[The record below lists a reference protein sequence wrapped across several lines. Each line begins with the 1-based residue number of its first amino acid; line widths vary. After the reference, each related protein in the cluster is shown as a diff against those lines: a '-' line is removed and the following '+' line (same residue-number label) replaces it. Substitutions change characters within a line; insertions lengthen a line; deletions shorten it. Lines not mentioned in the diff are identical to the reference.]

1 MFDTLP
7 FPNMTA
13 KDAEERSKQT
23 IDYLLQLREELVFIL
38 DSIVSG
44 EYGKLTAQP
53 KQTTVAGS
61 VSVSSSEKS
70 LTVAEVIN
78 SASFKSAI
86 TSIKESI
93 PKKYL
98 VSAEQTEVSN
108 EPGGINLYAIEDAG
122 GEIHVFQ
129 VKNGNTPEVTFTV
142 NYETG
147 NLEYTTS

>member
-44 EYGKLTAQP
+44 EYGKLTTQVTQATEVID
-53 KQTTVAGS
+53 KVMNTSKDV
-61 VSVSSSEKS
+61 
-70 LTVAEVIN
+70 LTIAEVIN
-78 SASFKSAI
+78 SAAFKAAI
-86 TSIKESI
+86 NGVLDS
-93 PKKYL
+93 
-98 VSAEQTEVSN
+98 VSEEV
-108 EPGGINLYAIEDAG
+108 EKRLPD
-122 GEIHVFQ
+122 
-129 VKNGNTPEVTFTV
+129 EVAKQMPDITFNV
-142 NYETG
+142 NFETG

>member
-44 EYGKLTAQP
+44 EYGKLSTQP
-53 KQTTVAGS
+53 KQTAVVES
-61 VSVSSSEKS
+61 VLVSSSDDS
-70 LTVAEVIN
+70 LTVSEVIN
-78 SASFKSAI
+78 SATFKAAI
-86 TSIKESI
+86 ESVKDTI
-93 PKKYL
+93 PDEYL
-98 VSAEQTEVSN
+98 VSANQSYVSG
-108 EPGGINLYAIEDAG
+108 EPGGINLYSIKDSSG
-122 GEIHVFQ
+122 RVQTFQ
-129 VKNGNTPEVTFTV
+129 VKNGKTPKVTFTV

>member
-44 EYGKLTAQP
+44 DFGKVTT
-53 KQTTVAGS
+53 QTEVVKAMEALSDASGND
-61 VSVSSSEKS
+61 

-78 SASFKSAI
+78 SAAFKASLNGVME
-86 TSIKESI
+86 TI
-93 PKKYL
+93 P
-98 VSAEQTEVSN
+98 TEVKK
-108 EPGGINLYAIEDAG
+108 EVAK
-122 GEIHVFQ
+122 
-129 VKNGNTPEVTFTV
+129 VKFTV
-142 NYETG
+142 NFDTG

>member
-44 EYGKLTAQP
+44 DFSKVTT
-53 KQTTVAGS
+53 QTEAVKALEEISNASGN
-61 VSVSSSEKS
+61 E

-78 SASFKSAI
+78 SAAFKASLNGVKETIPTEINKGLAK
-86 TSIKESI
+86 IK
-93 PKKYL
+93 
-98 VSAEQTEVSN
+98 
-108 EPGGINLYAIEDAG
+108 
-122 GEIHVFQ
+122 
-129 VKNGNTPEVTFTV
+129 FTV
-142 NYETG
+142 NFDTG

>member
-44 EYGKLTAQP
+44 DFSKVTTQP
-53 KQTTVAGS
+53 EALKAMETEEK
-61 VSVSSSEKS
+61 VSSND

-78 SASFKSAI
+78 SAAFKASLNGVMETI
-86 TSIKESI
+86 PTEIK
-93 PKKYL
+93 K
-98 VSAEQTEVSN
+98 EV
-108 EPGGINLYAIEDAG
+108 AK
-122 GEIHVFQ
+122 
-129 VKNGNTPEVTFTV
+129 VKFTV
-142 NYETG
+142 NFETG